1 MSQLNLDLYEKVI
14 VLNCLK
20 SGNEEYLSSIIDH
33 LDPSLFNNV
42 DSSNIITLIKDF
54 YLEHNTIPNKTELR
68 AKITNTTLLT
78 SFKKMIEEF
87 KTMDLEYTPAEL
99 VKNSEIFIKQRM
111 MLKSISQSLEE
122 YTANKEID
130 EIRAVT
136 DFDKIQSISLIDNLG
151 MDFLNDTPKFIEKL
165 SQSESYISTGYRWLD
180 AEFGGG
186 LYKEG
191 KSMYAVAGET
201 NVGKAQP
208 TSLEILTPDG
218 IKKFGDIK
226 VGDLVFGKSGN
237 AIKVTHIH
245 PQGIKKVFKVRFMD
259 GRETLCCGDHLWT
272 VWNSLKS
279 KYITISTN
287 DIKRRIETFSTY
299 KNRLMVPLNDP
310 VSFGK
315 DIDHFIDP
323 YVMGCLLGDGGLS
336 VRNSYKFTN
345 FDEECYDKFLENLPD
360 NISLTG
366 INKFSISRT
375 DKVNFTKNE
384 FNYEIKRLGLSGTK
398 SNTKFIPDEYLYS
411 SVDSRFKLLNGLI
424 DTDGYI
430 TKTSSVEITLYNK
443 SLISQIAFLVRSLGG
458 NAKETE
464 VYKKYKGEY
473 KTYYR
478 LRIRFPFNIREKL
491 DLISRKSN
499 RLSKFGE
506 NKKAQIHNTILSV
519 TEVEMDE
526 CMCITVDSDDHLY
539 LTNDFIV
546 THNSIVLGNISANV
560 FLQSYNVVIISL
572 EMSEFRYAKR
582 IASIMSKIPQVDL
595 VSKQDEYVEFVNTQ
609 NKTNT
614 ARLFIKEFPTKQVS
628 AKHVAGYIKKLERKK
643 GFKPDLIILDYHTL
657 LKPSIPQ
664 GSKHADMQFTTQES
678 RALTY
683 IFNCPLV
690 SAAQLNRSDGNV
702 TGPSLDRIAGSW
714 DMLSDLDYLVN
725 IWQTEEDREAELLR
739 WEIKKGRDSEKNN
752 SHYWNV
758 DYSTLRLFEEESD
771 SFAAS
776 NNTTDI
782 MLDIMSDLN
791 L

>member
-1 MSQLNLDLYEKVI
+1 MSQINLDLYEKVI
-14 VLNCLK
+14 VFNCLK
-20 SGNEEYLSSIIDH
+20 TGNEEYLSSVIDH
-33 LDPSLFNNV
+33 LDSELFNNRDAATV
-42 DSSNIITLIKDF
+42 VQLIKDF
-54 YLEHNTIPNKTELR
+54 YTEHNKIPNRTEIR
-68 AKITNTTLLT
+68 SKIVNNTLAS
-78 SFKKMIEEF
+78 SFKKMLEEF
-87 KTMDLEYTPAEL
+87 KLLDSDYTQGEL
-99 VKNSEIFIKQRM
+99 VKNTETFIKQRAL
-111 MLKSISQSLEE
+111 LKSIEKSLEE
-122 YTANKEID
+122 YTTSKEID
-130 EIRAVT
+130 EIRALK

-151 MDFLNDTPKFIEKL
+151 MDFIGDTDKFVAKL
-165 SQSESYISTGYRWLD
+165 SEKESYISTGYTYLD
-180 AEFGGG
+180 REFNGG

-191 KSMYAVAGET
+191 KAMYAFAGET

-208 TSLEILTPDG
+208 TSLEILTPSG
-218 IKKFGDIK
+218 VKKFGDIK
-226 VGDLVFGKSGN
+226 VGDFVFGKSGN
-237 AIKVTHIH
+237 PIKVTHIH

-287 DIKRRIETFSTY
+287 EIKHRIETFSTY
-299 KNRLMVPLNDP
+299 KNRLMVPLTDP

-345 FDEECYDKFLENLPD
+345 FDDECYNKFLENLPD
-360 NISLTG
+360 NISLSG
-366 INKFSISRT
+366 MNKFSISRT
-375 DKVNFTKNE
+375 DRANFTKNE
-384 FNYEIKRLGLSGTK
+384 FNYEIKRLGLSETK
-398 SNTKFIPDEYLYS
+398 SNTKFIPEEYLYS
-411 SVDSRFKLLNGLI
+411 SVESRLKLLNGLI

-458 NAKETE
+458 NAKESE

-478 LRIRFPFNIREKL
+478 LRIRFPFSIREKL
-491 DLISRKSN
+491 DIISRKSS

-506 NKKAQIHNTILSV
+506 NKKSQIHNTILSAEEIGV
-519 TEVEMDE
+519 DE

-546 THNSIVLGNISANV
+546 THNSIVLGNVASNV
-560 FLQSYNVVIISL
+560 FLQNYNVAIISL

-582 IASIMSKIPQVDL
+582 IASMLSQIPQIDL
-595 VSKQDEYVEFVNTQ
+595 ASKKDDYVQFINTTS
-609 NKTNT
+609 KTNNGS
-614 ARLFIKEFPTKQVS
+614 LFIKEFPTKQVS
-628 AKHVAGYIKKLERKK
+628 AKHVAGYLKKLERKRN
-643 GFKPDLIILDYHTL
+643 FKPDVIILDYHTL

-664 GSKHADMQFTTQES
+664 GSKHADMQFITQES

-683 IFNCPLV
+683 IFDCPLV

-702 TGPSLDRIAGSW
+702 TGPDLNRIAGSW

-725 IWQTEEDREAELLR
+725 IWQTDEDREAELIR
-739 WEIKKGRDSEKNN
+739 WEIKKGRDSEKNVK
-752 SHYWNV
+752 HFWNI
-758 DYSTLRLFEEESD
+758 DYSTLRLKDEDSESNSLVYSQEDVMSGIVD
-771 SFAAS
+771 SLG
-776 NNTTDI
+776 I
-782 MLDIMSDLN
+782 
-791 L
+791 